1 MIFNKNFRFMDE
13 IYVLSQFFIFMQ
25 LNDITGNFRGDAK
38 KIVELLNEYLKKQA
52 VYQEILKSSRQL
64 VCANTDLSKEN
75 LSKFDA
81 YLEDVFSEFIE
92 SLKQTDNFNETKH
105 NYFE

>member
-1 MIFNKNFRFMDE
+1 MDE

-52 VYQEILKSSRQL
+52 VYQEI
-64 VCANTDLSKEN
+64 
-75 LSKFDA
+75 
-81 YLEDVFSEFIE
+81 
-92 SLKQTDNFNETKH
+92 
-105 NYFE
+105 